1 MAGSRF
7 QLSISLV
14 GDVAHM
20 AKSSG
25 TPTEQLAGSVERV
38 TFHSEETGFCVLR
51 VKVRGHRDL
60 ETVVGTASSITPG
73 EYVECEG
80 WWVTDRTH
88 GLQFKTVHLRVVPP
102 TTLEGIEKYLGSGM
116 VKGIGPHFAKKLVG
130 AFGEQVFE
138 VIEQTP
144 DRMTELEGIG
154 PKRKK
159 RVVDAWA
166 EQKVIRSIMVFLHSH
181 GVGTAR
187 AVRIY
192 KTYGDDAIVKV
203 QENPYRLALDIHG
216 IGFKTAD
223 ALAQRLGIPKDAVIR
238 AQAGVRHVLQ
248 EFADEGHCAVIQ
260 AELVDTATTMLE
272 IPVSIIEHAIE
283 LELQEE
289 NLMAESI
296 EGKSCLFLTP
306 LYRAEVSVASSLM
319 RLLEGALPW
328 GQIDPA
334 VAIPWVEKKTD
345 RILSPSQRDAV
356 TQGLRSKVTV
366 ITGGP
371 GVGKTT
377 IVMSILKAL
386 QAKRMRVLLCA
397 PTGRAAKR
405 LSESTGV
412 EAKTIHRLL
421 AFDPKGHGFTHGQT
435 NPLAADLVVVDEVSM
450 VDVVLMHQLLRA
462 IPDQAAVLLV
472 GDVDQLPSVGPGSV
486 LSDIITSGR
495 IPTVTLTEIFRQ
507 AATSQIIVNAHR
519 INQGKMP
526 VESDDIEGDQTV
538 RDFYVIPAETPEEIQ
553 DKLLRVVTERIPERF
568 GLHPIRDVQVLTP
581 MNRGSLGVRALNVA
595 LQQAL
600 NPNATPQITR
610 FGWTYAP
617 GDKVIQTVNNYDKDV
632 FNGDIGHVER
642 VDTEDGVITLNFDGR
657 EVAYELG
664 ELDEVALA
672 YTVTVHK
679 SQGSEYPAIV
689 IPMATQ
695 HYPMLERNLLYT
707 GVTRGRQL
715 VVIIGQPKALAIAV
729 RTIKSMRRLTNLA
742 KRLRQGERVAAKSE
756 LL

>member
-1 MAGSRF
+1 MAESP
-7 QLSISLV
+7 
-14 GDVAHM
+14 
-20 AKSSG
+20 G

-60 ETVVGTASSITPG
+60 ETVVGTAPSITPG

-116 VKGIGPHFAKKLVG
+116 VKGIGPHFAKKLVH

-144 DRMTELEGIG
+144 ERMTELDGIG

-192 KTYGDDAIVKV
+192 KTYGDDAIAKV
-203 QENPYRLALDIHG
+203 RENPYRLALDIHG

-223 ALAQRLGIPKDAVIR
+223 ALAQRLGIPKDAIIR

-248 EFADEGHCAVIQ
+248 EFADDGHCAVIQ
-260 AELVDTATTMLE
+260 NELVDTATTMLE
-272 IPVSIIEHAIE
+272 IPVSIVEHAIE

-289 NLMAESI
+289 NLIAESI
-296 EGKSCLFLTP
+296 DGKPCLFLTP

-319 RLLEGALPW
+319 RLLDGEVPW

-334 VAIPWVEKKTD
+334 VAIPWVEKKTG
-345 RILSPSQRDAV
+345 RVLSPSQRDAV
-356 TQGLRSKVTV
+356 AQVLTGKVNV

-405 LSESTGV
+405 LTESTGV

-421 AFDPKGHGFTHGQT
+421 AFDPKSYGFTHGQT

-462 IPDQAAVLLV
+462 VPDQAAILMV

-526 VESDDIEGDQTV
+526 VEPDAAEDGEEII
-538 RDFYVIPAETPEEIQ
+538 RDFYVIPAETPEDIQ
-553 DKLLRVVTERIPERF
+553 DKLLRVVTERIPQRF
-568 GLHPIRDVQVLTP
+568 GLHPIRDIQVLTP
-581 MNRGSLGVRALNVA
+581 MNRGSLGARALNVA

-600 NPNATPQITR
+600 NPDATPQITR

-632 FNGDIGHVER
+632 FNGDIGHVTQ

-664 ELDEVALA
+664 DLDEVSLA
-672 YTVTVHK
+672 YTTTVHK

-707 GVTRGRQL
+707 GVTRGKQL
-715 VVIIGQPKALAIAV
+715 VVVIGQPKALAIAV

-742 KRLRQGERVAAKSE
+742 ERLRQGDRVAGKPES
-756 LL
+756 L

>member
-7 QLSISLV
+7 QLSISVV

-20 AKSSG
+20 AESSG

-60 ETVVGTASSITPG
+60 ETVVGTAPSITPG

-138 VIEQTP
+138 VIEQKP

-192 KTYGDDAIVKV
+192 KTYGDDAIAKV
-203 QENPYRLALDIHG
+203 RENPYRLALDIHG

-248 EFADEGHCAVIQ
+248 EFADDGHCAVIQ

-289 NLMAESI
+289 NLIAESI
-296 EGKSCLFLTP
+296 DGKSCLFLTP

-356 TQGLRSKVTV
+356 AQVLTSKVTV

-405 LSESTGV
+405 LTESTGV

-526 VESDDIEGDQTV
+526 VESDDTESDQTV
-538 RDFYVIPAETPEEIQ
+538 RDFYVIPAETPEDIQ
-553 DKLLRVVTERIPERF
+553 DKLLRVVTERIPQRF

-600 NPNATPQITR
+600 NPDATPQITR

-672 YTVTVHK
+672 YTATVHK

-707 GVTRGRQL
+707 GVTRGKQL

-742 KRLRQGERVAAKSE
+742 KRLRQGERMAEKSE

>member
-1 MAGSRF
+1 MAE
-7 QLSISLV
+7 
-14 GDVAHM
+14 
-20 AKSSG
+20 SSG

-60 ETVVGTASSITPG
+60 ETVVGTAPSITPG

-80 WWVTDRTH
+80 SWVTDRTH

-144 DRMTELEGIG
+144 ERMTELEGIG

-192 KTYGDDAIVKV
+192 KTYGDDAIAKV
-203 QENPYRLALDIHG
+203 RENPYRLALDIHG

-248 EFADEGHCAVIQ
+248 EFADDGHCAVIQ

-289 NLMAESI
+289 NLIAESI
-296 EGKSCLFLTP
+296 DGKSCLFLTP

-319 RLLEGALPW
+319 RLLEGARPW

-356 TQGLRSKVTV
+356 AQVLTSKVTV

-405 LSESTGV
+405 LTESTGV
-412 EAKTIHRLL
+412 ESKTIHRLL

-486 LSDIITSGR
+486 LSDIITSGH

-526 VESDDIEGDQTV
+526 VESDDTESDQTV

-600 NPNATPQITR
+600 NPDATPQITR

-657 EVAYELG
+657 EVAYDLG

-672 YTVTVHK
+672 YTATVHK

-707 GVTRGRQL
+707 GVTRGKQL

-742 KRLRQGERVAAKSE
+742 KRLRQGERMAEKSE

>member
-1 MAGSRF
+1 MAE
-7 QLSISLV
+7 
-14 GDVAHM
+14 
-20 AKSSG
+20 SSG

-60 ETVVGTASSITPG
+60 ETVVGTAPSITPG

-80 WWVTDRTH
+80 SWVTDRTH

-192 KTYGDDAIVKV
+192 KTYGDDAIAKV
-203 QENPYRLALDIHG
+203 RENPYRLALDIHG

-248 EFADEGHCAVIQ
+248 EFADDGHCAVIQ

-289 NLMAESI
+289 NLIAEAI
-296 EGKSCLFLTP
+296 DGKSCLFLTP

-356 TQGLRSKVTV
+356 AQVLTSKVTV

-405 LSESTGV
+405 LTESTGV

-526 VESDDIEGDQTV
+526 VESDDTESDQTV
-538 RDFYVIPAETPEEIQ
+538 RDFYIIPAETPEEIQ

-600 NPNATPQITR
+600 NPDATPQITR

-672 YTVTVHK
+672 YTATAHK

-689 IPMATQ
+689 IPIATQ

-707 GVTRGRQL
+707 GVTRGKQL

-742 KRLRQGERVAAKSE
+742 KRLRQGERMAEKSE

>member
-1 MAGSRF
+1 MAE
-7 QLSISLV
+7 
-14 GDVAHM
+14 
-20 AKSSG
+20 SSG

-60 ETVVGTASSITPG
+60 ETVVGTAPSITPG

-192 KTYGDDAIVKV
+192 KTYGDDAIAKV
-203 QENPYRLALDIHG
+203 RENPYRLALDIHG

-248 EFADEGHCAVIQ
+248 EFADDGHCAVIQ

-289 NLMAESI
+289 NLIAESI
-296 EGKSCLFLTP
+296 DGKSCLFLTP

-319 RLLEGALPW
+319 RLLEGTLPW

-356 TQGLRSKVTV
+356 VQVLTSKVTV

-405 LSESTGV
+405 LTESTGV

-600 NPNATPQITR
+600 NPDATPQITR

-672 YTVTVHK
+672 YTATVHK

-707 GVTRGRQL
+707 GVTRGKQL

-742 KRLRQGERVAAKSE
+742 KRLRQGERMAEKSE